1 MWRSLT
7 AISFGICLLGDL
19 SLAQIDNKFRVGAI
33 LPLTGGL
40 AEYGVA
46 AKNGIELA
54 KEQRPEL
61 FANVAFVYEDSQW
74 DAKTAVSAF
83 NKLVCTGNVSLVFN
97 WGNPTTEAIA
107 PIAETRNVP
116 LIGMTL
122 DPSAAR
128 GKTRLIRSIN
138 PASDFSKRLAEHLK
152 LEGYKKLGVV
162 MAQNTYVQGLLDGL
176 KANLAADQQVTTIAT
191 FNLPDMDFRPAILK
205 AKSQGYDAIGVFLIS
220 GQVSTFYRQL
230 QQQHVTI
237 PTFGTDFFESA
248 SEIKMANGAMEGA
261 VYPHIGVTPSFES
274 QYKAKYNNDYQIAYA
289 GNAYDMAVMIG
300 TLFGPAQAS
309 WSPQRILDELRI
321 PRSSLNGVT
330 GTFKYKH
337 TEEGDSYFEFPVYLK
352 RIEGAAFII
361 RQLSP

>member
-1 MWRSLT
+1 MWRL
-7 AISFGICLLGDL
+7 GIVACFVVCSICDV
-19 SLAQIDNKFRVGAI
+19 SLAQIDNKFRVGTI

-54 KEQRPEL
+54 KEQQPAL
-61 FANVAFVYEDSQW
+61 FTNVEFVYEDSQW
-74 DAKTAVSAF
+74 DAKAAVSAF
-83 NKLVCTGNVSLVFN
+83 NKLVYTGNVSLVFN
-97 WGNPTTEAIA
+97 WGNPTTEALA

-138 PASDFSKRLAEHLK
+138 PASDFSKRLAEYLK
-152 LEGYKKLGVV
+152 LKGYKNLGVV

-176 KANLAADQQVTTIAT
+176 KANLAVDQRVTTIAT
-191 FNLPDMDFRPAILK
+191 FNLTDMDFRPAILK

-220 GQVSTFYRQL
+220 GQVSTFYRQF

-289 GNAYDMAVMIG
+289 GNAYDMAVLIG
-300 TLFGPAQAS
+300 TLFGSAQTN
-309 WSPQRILDELRI
+309 WSPERILEELRSQ
-321 PRSSLNGVT
+321 RSSLNGVT
-330 GTFKYKH
+330 GAFKYRH
-337 TEEGDSYFEFPVYLK
+337 TDDGDSYFEFPVYLK
-352 RIEGAAFII
+352 IIEGSAFII
-361 RQLSP
+361 RQLSS